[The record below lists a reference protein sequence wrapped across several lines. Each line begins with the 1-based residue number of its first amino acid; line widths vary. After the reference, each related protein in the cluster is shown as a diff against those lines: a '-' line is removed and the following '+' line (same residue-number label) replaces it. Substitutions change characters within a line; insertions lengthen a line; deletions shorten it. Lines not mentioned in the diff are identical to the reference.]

1 MNSQRWRWCRVCFLR
16 HSERVHVHVRVR
28 ALRHRIAIAGH
39 APRDAEAASL
49 YIAINRRHQR
59 RARAHVSLCRE
70 NKEQLSAV
78 AEQQVRRV
86 GAGERGRWRG
96 RGVVGAPTMHA
107 AAGQVRMSTCGSK
120 RRTTNDKLRRSNKAI
135 TSSNKAVIV
144 FHYGATAPICI
155 IFCSLARRAAPAR

>member
-1 MNSQRWRWCRVCFLR
+1 MNSQRWRWCCRSVCFFR
-16 HSERVHVHVRVR
+16 HSECVHVRVH
-28 ALRHRIAIAGH
+28 AVRHKIPIAGH
-39 APRDAEAASL
+39 APRDTEAASL

-59 RARAHVSLCRE
+59 RARAHVSLRKE

-78 AEQQVRRV
+78 AEQQVRRA
-86 GAGERGRWRG
+86 GAVWGGG
-96 RGVVGAPTMHA
+96 GSAMHA

-120 RRTTNDKLRRSNKAI
+120 RCTTNDKLRCSNKAI

-144 FHYGATAPICI
+144 FHYGATTPICI